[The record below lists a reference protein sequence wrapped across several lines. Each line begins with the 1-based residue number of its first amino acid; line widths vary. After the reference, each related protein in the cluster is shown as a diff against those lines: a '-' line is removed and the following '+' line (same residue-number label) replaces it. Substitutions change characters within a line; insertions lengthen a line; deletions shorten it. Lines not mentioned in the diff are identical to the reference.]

1 MNKLLIL
8 GFALLSVGAVSL
20 IVAIAMEIYTRA
32 DFWEIMIK
40 VSAGVFGLSGPIIG
54 LAIARRRSNKNGD

>member
-20 IVAIAMEIYTRA
+20 VIAIAMEIYTRA

-40 VSAGVFGLSGPIIG
+40 VSAGVFGLGGPVIG
-54 LAIARRRSNKNGD
+54 LAISRRRDK